1 MSEKQ
6 NWYCRMLSITF
17 YIHKERSLLIERASL
32 YPLINQGESILGV
45 YDVGD
50 LLQLNFEII
59 Q

>member
-1 MSEKQ
+1 
-6 NWYCRMLSITF
+6 MLSITF

-45 YDVGD
+45 YDIGD